1 MNLFLENVNLSSTSG
16 PNHFAAKLVR
26 YLKIKGVTFDNDQP
40 YDKKLT
46 FIQSYNER
54 PDLDMFLRLDGIYF
68 NSGFDCERMNYN
80 IKQSYHK
87 SKGVIFQTEF
97 NKNLIFKWFGEHDN
111 YRIINNGADIINI
124 NSIHPNPVFVE
135 KYRKFENIWSCA
147 SHWHSFKRLQSN
159 IEYFLNFSG
168 DNDCL
173 VVCGSNPDFML
184 KHPRILYVGDLS
196 INDLFG
202 LYKMSKYFIHLAY
215 LDHCPNVVVDAR
227 ACGCK
232 IICSS
237 AGGTREIAGADAIV
251 LNEPEWNFE
260 FIEEKTPP
268 KLNLEATTSVGED
281 SPLSMAKVA
290 KQYLRFISGD

>member
-251 LNEPEWNFE
+251 LNEPEWNFQ
-260 FIEEKTPP
+260 FIEE
-268 KLNLEATTSVGED
+268 NS
-281 SPLSMAKVA
+281 AKIEPGS
-290 KQYLRFISGD
+290 YHLCG